1 MTRCRNIALGIAVA
15 VMNAACSNSA
25 LPPLETAETVD
36 LDRFMGDWYVIAS
49 IPTSIERS
57 AHNAIESYRLD
68 DDGSIATT
76 FTFRKGGFDG
86 EEKVYTP
93 RGFVIDRESN
103 AVWGMRFVW
112 PFKADYRIVHV
123 DPDYTETI
131 IGRLK
136 RDYVWIMTR
145 EPSISTQRYEEL
157 VAIVE
162 RQGYDISLI
171 RRVPQQWRL
180 TGERGA
186 SYDHDRQIDTDTP
199 DQANVVT

>member
-1 MTRCRNIALGIAVA
+1 MKLHLIALWMTVA
-15 VMNAACSNSA
+15 VMSAACSNSN
-25 LPPLETAETVD
+25 LPPLETAESVD

-57 AHNAIESYRLD
+57 AYNAIESYRLD

-86 EEKVYTP
+86 KQKTYTP

-112 PFKADYRIVHV
+112 PIKADYRIVHV
-123 DPDYTETI
+123 DDEYSETV
-131 IGRLK
+131 IGRTK

-145 EPSISTQRYEEL
+145 EPSVSDQRYREL

-162 RQGYDISLI
+162 RQGYDANLI
-171 RRVPQQWRL
+171 RRVPQRWQDN
-180 TGERGA
+180 G
-186 SYDHDRQIDTDTP
+186 
-199 DQANVVT
+199 